1 MRLNRFVQE
10 EIARPLAGPAAA
22 GHNICGVLVHADP
35 RHLAAAR
42 AALLALP
49 GVEIHQ
55 EAADGRLVVTI
66 EDVVGEDADGA
77 PAALTLSRLTE
88 IEGIASAALVYH
100 HCETDDLSEE
110 MPS

>member
-35 RHLAAAR
+35 TRLAAAR
-42 AALLALP
+42 AGLLALP

-66 EDVVGEDADGA
+66 EDADGV
-77 PAALTLSRLTE
+77 PAALTLSKLTE

-100 HCETDDLSEE
+100 HCETDDPSEE

>member
-1 MRLNRFVQE
+1 MRVNRFVRE
-10 EIARPLAGPAAA
+10 EAARPPR

-35 RHLAAAR
+35 ARLDAACGR
-42 AALLALP
+42 LTALP

-55 EAADGRLVVTI
+55 SAADGRLVLTI
-66 EDVVGEDADGA
+66 EDAEGA
-77 PAALTLSRLTE
+77 PAALTLKTLTE
-88 IEGIASAALVYH
+88 IEGVASAALVYH

>member
-1 MRLNRFVQE
+1 MRLTRFVQE

-35 RHLAAAR
+35 ARLATAR
-42 AALLALP
+42 PALLALP

-55 EAADGRLVVTI
+55 ETGDGRLIVTI
-66 EDVVGEDADGA
+66 EDADGV
-77 PAALTLSRLTE
+77 PAALTLNQLTE

-100 HCETDDLSEE
+100 HCETDDASEE